1 MRIWR
6 RKILYTQKVDGSND
20 VGPEIP
26 MGFSNG
32 MGQIGPMM
40 GGSVLIKKIKKNKGT
55 TQALRTRIQ
64 HDFNKTLVHRCETT
78 CTRT

>member
-40 GGSVLIKKIKKNKGT
+40 GGSVLIKKIKEQPRHFVRGSNMT
-55 TQALRTRIQ
+55 LTRS
-64 HDFNKTLVHRCETT
+64 
-78 CTRT
+78 